1 MVENKIKEINNEKDY
16 KNNNSEDTDIDTI
29 IEELENKTYIEIKK
43 VAKSK
48 FGVNAGG
55 KKSEILKRIKNSI
68 NSKSN
73 QLKTIPSSSSSSTT
87 ITTTTTMTTKTTL
100 NNKPM
105 DNNEKLF
112 WKVFKNKYLNKKIMN
127 HTNSGPHRLTYDDVH
142 NAIHLIEC
150 NGVELLKE
158 KVNRNQYLTGY
169 DRFGNLTFFQSIK
182 NDKQFYTNLINNY
195 LYISTIII
203 DIEIILKTIIQNDCI
218 GALKSLFEEFN
229 INKQLVKIELID
241 LIKLSIESCSYKSF
255 KYLINK
261 TTNILSNDQFWKL
274 ILNNNNNNNSSSSS
288 SSSSFLFKFI
298 NYINFND
305 NNNLKLFY
313 KFKFEKKELKRV
325 FEKCPID
332 ELKFKIKDLKNS
344 CISIIYL
351 NLNESNNIIFKNV
364 NEINE
369 LYKSLFLLKSE
380 RNQILL
386 DFIYDQYSNNNNN
399 KDNEKFNFILKLLKM
414 YFENCNNS
422 NHDEFYSMLLNNNN
436 NNDRHYSYK
445 SNEPR
450 RNQLLKNS
458 IKFGNF
464 QLFKVM
470 FKLINCLFD
479 FYEPVS
485 NDGFKPMLFQ
495 FENNLNNKIEF
506 IKQVCQLVKNN
517 SNYLNFIFNQ
527 VLLYDDLELIELAY
541 NQLDKPML
549 KIEFINQD
557 NYRASNKNK
566 KECETEFYFIRS
578 EGVLEFIFKSCL
590 KNCNKILPITNFIYN
605 GRLDLV
611 EKYKSLLLSSSSSSQ
626 EVSNTEPS
634 FKLDPP
640 ICYSHRLYSI
650 TIAMKAMIGF
660 INSPSLSSGCGDSD
674 GVIFKN
680 EHFFGLNNLKS
691 ISDFIY
697 LINHKFTNQKGPFYF
712 SFYGHPPLKFYI
724 KILIARWIYYNKPN
738 HFERFGFNILDLL
751 IKKK

>member
-1 MVENKIKEINNEKDY
+1 MVEINNEKDN
-16 KNNNSEDTDIDTI
+16 NNNSEDTDIDTI
-29 IEELENKTYIEIKK
+29 IEELENKTYLEIKK

-73 QLKTIPSSSSSSTT
+73 QLKTISST
-87 ITTTTTMTTKTTL
+87 ITTTTKTTL

-112 WKVFKNKYLNKKIMN
+112 WKVFKNKFLITKIMN

-150 NGVELLKE
+150 NEIELLKE

-169 DRFGNLTFFQSIK
+169 NRFGNFSFFQSIK

-195 LYISTIII
+195 LNISTIII
-203 DIEIILKTIIQNDCI
+203 DIEFILKIIIQNDCI

-229 INKQLVKIELID
+229 IIKELVKIELID

-255 KYLINK
+255 KYLIINK
-261 TTNILSNDQFWKL
+261 TITTNILPNEQFWKL
-274 ILNNNNNNNSSSSS
+274 ILNSKNN

-305 NNNLKLFY
+305 NDNLKLFY
-313 KFKFEKKELKRV
+313 KCKFEKKELKRV

-332 ELKFKIKDLKNS
+332 ELKLRIKDLKNS

-369 LYKSLFLLKSE
+369 LYKSLFLLKSD

-386 DFIYDQYSNNNNN
+386 DFIYDQYSNNN

-414 YFENCNNS
+414 YFENCNS
-422 NHDEFYSMLLNNNN
+422 NHDEFYSMLLNNN
-436 NNDRHYSYK
+436 RHYSYK

-450 RNQLLKNS
+450 RNQLFKNS

-495 FENNLNNKIEF
+495 FENNLKNKIEF

-557 NYRASNKNK
+557 NYRASTNSNK
-566 KECETEFYFIRS
+566 KECEAEFYFIRS
-578 EGVLEFIFKSCL
+578 EGVLEFIFKNCL

-611 EKYKSLLLSSSSSSQ
+611 EKYKSLLSSSSPSSSSQ
-626 EVSNTEPS
+626 EISNIEPS

-660 INSPSLSSGCGDSD
+660 INSPSLSNGCGDSDGD

-751 IKKK
+751 IKKNKI